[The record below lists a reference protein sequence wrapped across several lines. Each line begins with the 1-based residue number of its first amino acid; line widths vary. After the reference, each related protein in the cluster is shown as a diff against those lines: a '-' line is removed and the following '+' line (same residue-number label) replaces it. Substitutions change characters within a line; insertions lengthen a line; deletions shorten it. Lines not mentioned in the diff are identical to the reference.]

1 MANYRNPLID
11 GLKTLWYKL
20 THDKKFNR
28 GATWG
33 MMIIGAL
40 LAFEVFNF
48 STTQFAL
55 HDMLGDLKFAGMR
68 WATILAI
75 AFCGIDFAGIARIF
89 TPEQGRD
96 EPAEVYYLF
105 GAWLLAAG
113 FNATLTWWG
122 VSVAISNNA
131 NLQSSAVMS
140 AATLT
145 KVVPIFI
152 AAMVWL
158 VRLLIIGTFSL
169 AGDRLFT
176 TAAQHPTQYKSQY
189 QQPQQSQQTQ
199 RPYSAPQPQHS
210 YNAPQPRTSTPSYQ
224 TQAERP
230 VNQPVNQPVLRPA
243 SQIPRPVNKIN
254 TSNAGTFRPA
264 PKPVTTTSQQSSFI
278 PPEPTYH
285 PVSYNARSSEGSDR
299 HFDA

>member
-1 MANYRNPLID
+1 
-11 GLKTLWYKL
+11 LKTVWYNL
-20 THDKKFNR
+20 TSNRKFNR

-40 LAFEVFNF
+40 LSFEVFNF

-55 HDMLGDLKFAGMR
+55 HDMLGDLTFAGMR
-68 WATILAI
+68 WSTMLAI

-122 VSVAISNNA
+122 VSVAITSNA
-131 NLQSSAVMS
+131 SLQASQVMS
-140 AATLT
+140 AATLI
-145 KVVPIFI
+145 KAVPIFI
-152 AAMVWL
+152 AVMVWL

-176 TAAQHPTQYKSQY
+176 TAQQHQPYKTQY
-189 QQPQQSQQTQ
+189 QQPQQAQ
-199 RPYSAPQPQHS
+199 RS
-210 YNAPQPRTSTPSYQ
+210 YNAPQPQPRTAAPSYQ
-224 TQAERP
+224 APRP
-230 VNQPVNQPVLRPA
+230 VNQPVNQPILRPA
-243 SQIPRPVNKIN
+243 SQIARPANNVNA
-254 TSNAGTFRPA
+254 NAGNFRPA
-264 PKPVTTTSQQSSFI
+264 PKPMPSQQTSFV

-285 PVSYNARSSEGSDR
+285 PISYTARGPENTA
-299 HFDA
+299 HYDA

>member
-1 MANYRNPLID
+1 MAQYRNPLVD
-11 GLKTLWYKL
+11 GLKTIWYKL
-20 THDKKFNR
+20 IHNRKFNR

-55 HDMLGDLKFAGMR
+55 HDMLGDLTFAGIR

-122 VSVAISNNA
+122 VSVAVSNNA
-131 NLQSSAVMS
+131 NLQSSPVMS
-140 AATLT
+140 AATLL
-145 KVVPIFI
+145 KVVPIFV

-158 VRLLIIGTFSL
+158 VRVLIIGTFSL

-176 TAAQHPTQYKSQY
+176 TDEQRPTQYKSQY
-189 QQPQQSQQTQ
+189 QQPQQTQ
-199 RPYSAPQPQHS
+199 RP
-210 YNAPQPRTSTPSYQ
+210 YNAPQPQSRTSTPGYQ
-224 TQAERP
+224 TQQRP
-230 VNQPVNQPVLRPA
+230 VNQPVNQPILRPA
-243 SQIPRPVNKIN
+243 SQINRPVN
-254 TSNAGTFRPA
+254 SSAGSFRPA
-264 PKPVTTTSQQSSFI
+264 PKPATSAPQQSSFI

-285 PVSYNARSSEGSDR
+285 PVSYTARSSESSS
-299 HFDA
+299 HYDA

>member
-11 GLKTLWYKL
+11 GLKNTWYSL
-20 THDKKFNR
+20 THNRKFNR
-28 GATWG
+28 GAAWG
-33 MMIIGAL
+33 MMIVGAL

-55 HDMLGDLKFAGMR
+55 HDMLGDLKFAGVR

-105 GAWLLAAG
+105 GAWILAAG
-113 FNATLTWWG
+113 FNASLTWWG
-122 VSVAISNNA
+122 VSVAIANNP
-131 NLQSSAVMS
+131 NVHSGAVLS
-140 AATLT
+140 AAAFT
-145 KVVPIFI
+145 KAVPIFV

-158 VRLLIIGTFSL
+158 VRVLIIGTFSL

-176 TAAQHPTQYKSQY
+176 TANNSQGQTQYRPQY
-189 QQPQQSQQTQ
+189 QSQQPSRPTYQSQQ
-199 RPYSAPQPQHS
+199 RPI
-210 YNAPQPRTSTPSYQ
+210 
-224 TQAERP
+224 
-230 VNQPVNQPVLRPA
+230 NQPVNQPILRPA
-243 SQIPRPVNKIN
+243 SQINRPVN
-254 TSNAGTFRPA
+254 SNAGSFRPA
-264 PKPVTTTSQQSSFI
+264 PKPTTSSQQSSFI

-285 PVSYNARSSEGSDR
+285 PVSYNARTADGSER